1 MMGNGHVLA
10 LSQPETP
17 EERAYDLSNT
27 NSDTPGYNA
36 SISCWKWNVHV
47 TSVLKI
53 ENLKNWK

>member
-36 SISCWKWNVHV
+36 SISCWK
-47 TSVLKI
+47 
-53 ENLKNWK
+53 